1 LFRYYLL
8 TPSGFNHAVP
18 SRVGSSSENI
28 SVACLRV
35 LYVLSCLPEWIQLR
49 MAAESNAVKKGK
61 ETRV

>member
-1 LFRYYLL
+1 
-8 TPSGFNHAVP
+8 
-18 SRVGSSSENI
+18 
-28 SVACLRV
+28 V